1 MAEHTIKMPDIG
13 EGIAEAE
20 LVEWHVK
27 VGDLV
32 REDDDLAAVMTD
44 KATVEVPSPV
54 DGEITW
60 LGAEIGELIA
70 VGSEIIKI
78 KIAGVVELEQEEEE
92 EEHEE
97 VVAPVRLEKETEQQ
111 QEQQNRQ
118 QKPLASPA
126 IRKRAQDNGI
136 NLAMVAGSGPEG
148 RIVHSDIDNWLEDND
163 DPASTEHVPEQDVT
177 EIPVIGLRRK
187 IAQHMANAKSRIP
200 HITLVE
206 EVDVTVLEGMRGKL
220 NRSRRDDQPKL
231 TLLPF
236 IMQAMVNA
244 IASYPQINSTYDD
257 DAGIIHQHSYVHT
270 GIATQTTSGLMV
282 PVVRNTET
290 RDVWDCAEEINRIST
305 DARGGTAK
313 REELSGSTITLTSL
327 GALGGIMS
335 TPIINHPEVAI
346 VGINKIQVRPVWDE
360 TRFIPRKIMNLSSS
374 FDHRIIDGWDAAHF
388 VQELKKQLEAPHKL
402 MQGR

>member
-1 MAEHTIKMPDIG
+1 MAEHIIKMPDIG

-60 LGAEIGELIA
+60 LGAEIGELVA

-78 KIAGVVELEQEEEE
+78 KIAGIVEQKQEEKPETSEE
-92 EEHEE
+92 ISQPVK
-97 VVAPVRLEKETEQQ
+97 VVSEAERQ
-111 QEQQNRQ
+111 QEGFVRQ

-148 RIVHSDIDNWLEDND
+148 RIVHSDIDDWLKDND

-187 IAQHMANAKSRIP
+187 IAQRMANAKSRIP

-257 DAGIIHQHSYVHT
+257 EAGIVHQHSSVHT

-282 PVVRNTET
+282 PVVRKTET
-290 RDVWDCAEEINRIST
+290 RDVWNCAEEINRIST
-305 DARGGTAK
+305 DAREGTAK

-346 VGINKIQVRPVWDE
+346 VGINKIQVRPVWDGNK
-360 TRFIPRKIMNLSSS
+360 FVPRKVMNLSSS

-388 VQELKKQLEAPHKL
+388 VQEMKKQLETPHKL
-402 MQGR
+402 MQG

>member
-1 MAEHTIKMPDIG
+1 MAEHVIKMPDIG

-54 DGEITW
+54 DGEIVW
-60 LGAEIGELIA
+60 LGADIGELIA

-78 KIAGVVELEQEEEE
+78 KIAGAVAVEEEDVE
-92 EEHEE
+92 RE
-97 VVAPVRLEKETEQQ
+97 VAEPVIVAKASEQPIQ
-111 QEQQNRQ
+111 MQSRA

-126 IRKRAQDNGI
+126 IRKRARDNGI

-148 RIVHSDIDNWLEDND
+148 RIVHSDIDDWLEDD
-163 DPASTEHVPEQDVT
+163 DQPSSSTQVSEDGIT

-187 IAQHMANAKSRIP
+187 IAQRMANAKSRIP

-206 EVDVTVLEGMRGKL
+206 EVDVTALEGLRGKL
-220 NRSRRDDQPKL
+220 NRSRHDDQPKL
-231 TLLPF
+231 TILPF
-236 IMQAMVNA
+236 IMQA
-244 IASYPQINSTYDD
+244 IAKAVAKFPQINSTYDD
-257 DAGIIHQHSYVHT
+257 EAGIVHQHVHIHT

-282 PVVRNTET
+282 PVIRNTET
-290 RDVWDCAEEINRIST
+290 LDVWNCAEEINRLST
-305 DARGGTAK
+305 SARDGKAS

-346 VGINKIQVRPVWDE
+346 VGINKIQVKPVWDE
-360 TRFIPRKIMNLSSS
+360 TKFVPRKIMNLSSS

-388 VQELKKQLEAPHKL
+388 VQEMKQHLEAPRDL